1 MGDAIAFALN
11 GHPRFGKPLFPGNRA
26 AGNCGPWGVERLKS
40 ALFYSAMA
48 AAMILI
54 VHLAIDDGQL
64 KFAWRRRRRRGG

>member
-1 MGDAIAFALN
+1 
-11 GHPRFGKPLFPGNRA
+11 
-26 AGNCGPWGVERLKS
+26 LKS